1 MVLGKVIARLTAGLD
16 LVDALFLVGLV
27 SFIGGIA
34 AIYRPAAAIVFGMLC
49 LFFWA
54 RKNWS
59 KRTWV
64 G

>member
-1 MVLGKVIARLTAGLD
+1 MVLGKVVKGLAEGLD
-16 LVDALFLVGLV
+16 LVDTLFLVGLV

-49 LFFWA
+49 LFLWA

-59 KRTWV
+59 KRTW
-64 G
+64 GG